1 MYGCFPVPPD
11 DPGAALGVL
20 FWPKDGFSTA
30 CGHGT
35 MALAAWAVDSGLVAA
50 EPGGTTTFSIDVPSG
65 RVQATVRSVDGRVR
79 DVVFRNVPSFV
90 LHRRA
95 RIVTSIRELEV
106 DVSCRAVT
114 GPHQRSVTVFAEARW
129 TAPRADRALRPEWP
143 CWPRTAGWT
152 RVGY

>member
-114 GPHQRSVTVFAEARW
+114 GPPSSMTSATGKPAR
-129 TAPRADRALRPEWP
+129 TSAA
-143 CWPRTAGWT
+143 
-152 RVGY
+152 

>member
-95 RIVTSIRELEV
+95 RIVTSIGELEV

-114 GPHQRSVTVFAEARW
+114 GPPSSMTSATGKPAR
-129 TAPRADRALRPEWP
+129 TSAA
-143 CWPRTAGWT
+143 
-152 RVGY
+152 